1 MVYNPV
7 PDLKTSIQMDLL
19 NRYILLELT
28 DSDIYTQIEKTLLRY
43 FSRKRYAHAL
53 KTKLATFKVISII
66 DNGGTFYYTIRLLLS
81 DSKKRYPFT
90 LTCAISLLYVVDSGP
105 AIHIKN
111 TTIT

>member
-53 KTKLATFKVISII
+53 KTK
-66 DNGGTFYYTIRLLLS
+66 
-81 DSKKRYPFT
+81 
-90 LTCAISLLYVVDSGP
+90 
-105 AIHIKN
+105 
-111 TTIT
+111 